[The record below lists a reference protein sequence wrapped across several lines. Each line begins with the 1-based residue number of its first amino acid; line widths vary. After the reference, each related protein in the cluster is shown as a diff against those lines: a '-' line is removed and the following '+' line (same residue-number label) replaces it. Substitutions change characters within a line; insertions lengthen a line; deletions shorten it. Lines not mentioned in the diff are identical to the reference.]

1 MKVTDDTFVQRHCIA
16 LLMATDSKISTTCLQ
31 SHPVTAGIP
40 GKKKKKKK
48 ARSCQTTTAT
58 AHNTQINAA
67 ACHSGSLL

>member
-40 GKKKKKKK
+40 GKKKKRKQEVV
-48 ARSCQTTTAT
+48 RQLLPQLTT
-58 AHNTQINAA
+58 HK
-67 ACHSGSLL
+67 